1 MGRHGVARIGAAAAP
16 AWAALLLPLLLLA
29 GAACPGARA
38 GQTSEYRRHLGSAID
53 MPLDA
58 DVFRPPPG
66 HNAPEQVRHRL
77 GWHRV
82 PRPAVR
88 SSRLLFFLNNPAS
101 PSRYTSR
108 RSSML
113 SACGIS
119 DSSRICTLFVFFFLE
134 GAGELRIIILR
145 RKSALCL
152 SQRAYYPVRLS
163 LTPADSI

>member
-1 MGRHGVARIGAAAAP
+1 MGRHGVARIGAAGAP
-16 AWAALLLPLLLLA
+16 AGAALLLPPLLLLLLA
-29 GAACPGARA
+29 GARA

-88 SSRLLFFLNNPAS
+88 SSRLLFFKQSRKPLALHES
-101 PSRYTSR
+101 PEFHAFCLRH
-108 RSSML
+108 
-113 SACGIS
+113 
-119 DSSRICTLFVFFFLE
+119 FFQ
-134 GAGELRIIILR
+134 G
-145 RKSALCL
+145 SALCL
-152 SQRAYYPVRLS
+152 SRRA
-163 LTPADSI
+163 

>member
-16 AWAALLLPLLLLA
+16 AWATLLLPLLLLA
-29 GAACPGARA
+29 GARA

-88 SSRLLFFLNNPAS
+88 SSRLLF
-101 PSRYTSR
+101 
-108 RSSML
+108 
-113 SACGIS
+113 
-119 DSSRICTLFVFFFLE
+119 
-134 GAGELRIIILR
+134 
-145 RKSALCL
+145 
-152 SQRAYYPVRLS
+152 
-163 LTPADSI
+163 